1 MAFARRTAILS
12 SADKIAL
19 GISLKWV
26 SLNTASQY
34 LVMILLT
41 IFLAADW
48 MAVVSRMPELK
59 TISPGKSGT
68 AGSGVTTSLTVLQQ

>member
-1 MAFARRTAILS
+1 
-12 SADKIAL
+12 
-19 GISLKWV
+19 
-26 SLNTASQY
+26 
-34 LVMILLT
+34 MILLT